1 VLKHA
6 FPFPDAPH
14 NLVWPGIK
22 KKGTTSCPFSPGF
35 TRGSSN
41 IALDLSSLAGTTTQI
56 EQLGAAN
63 LALADNGDLLN
74 EGAVDGEDT
83 LNADTVGNAANGK
96 GLCNA
101 AVLLSNDGALES
113 LDTLTLAFLDANV
126 NADGIAWGFSALMLP
141 SEIIF
146 SASIFESS
154 ICF

>member
-1 VLKHA
+1 MLKYA

-56 EQLGAAN
+56 EQLGAAD

-101 AVLLSNDGALES
+101 AVLLSNNGAFES
-113 LDTLTLAFLDANV
+113 LDTLTLAFLDANI
-126 NADGIAWGFSALMLP
+126 NADGIANVELG
-141 SEIIF
+141 
-146 SASIFESS
+146 ASQP
-154 ICF
+154 